1 MRASAVALCAI
12 LALGCDTSTEPVG
25 QLTFARDVDNTGLPG
40 LNVAPGTIEHRGT
53 FYLPC
58 VPYQTRAQLAE
69 RGAGLVE
76 IHIVGE
82 LGVGCFDM
90 VGQTAYV
97 ARVTA
102 LPSGPYTLRVI
113 HSWPQTGRTAD
124 TVVTLSVAVP

>member
-1 MRASAVALCAI
+1 MKASPVALCVI

-25 QLTFARDVDNTGLPG
+25 QLAFARDVDNTGLPA
-40 LNVAPGTIEHRGT
+40 LNVSRGTIEHRGT

-58 VPYQTRAQLAE
+58 VPYHTRAQLAE
-69 RGAGLVE
+69 RGSGLVE

-82 LGVGCFDM
+82 LRDGCFTM
-90 VGQTAYV
+90 VSQAAYL

-124 TVVTLSVAVP
+124 TVVTSSVLVP